1 MRYQQVGLARRE
13 VESKN
18 ELLTTY
24 ERMASTPNTN
34 NDGDAVA
41 QRDARIVH
49 CEALLREKQQEIDA
63 LRKDAMET
71 VAVHVHQAVQ
81 ARCKELEG
89 TAAEGETEAA
99 KVRRQLEKI
108 EAELAS
114 YESAAARGE
123 FNSSTTKVLHMVQNP
138 SAAAARQKLMDS
150 AGVREENDRLR
161 EEVEALR
168 DQLRALQEA
177 SNSSASDAAAAA
189 SDAAD
194 AAGASDSASASA
206 SASGVGSGA
215 NLSSSGLGASSSGSG
230 GSKLTASV
238 VSY

>member
-1 MRYQQVGLARRE
+1 MGLARRE

-89 TAAEGETEAA
+89 TAAEGEAEAA

-177 SNSSASDAAAAA
+177 SNSSASDAAAA
-189 SDAAD
+189 DAAD